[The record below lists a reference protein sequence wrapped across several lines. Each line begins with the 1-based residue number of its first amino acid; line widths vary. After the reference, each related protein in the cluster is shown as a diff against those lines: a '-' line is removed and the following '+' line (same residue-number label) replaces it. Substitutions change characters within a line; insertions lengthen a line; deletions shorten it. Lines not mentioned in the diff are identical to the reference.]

1 MSRRIAVVVILIA
14 ALFAATTIFAQQRP
28 YNQIMKDVQ
37 TTFASLKKGLD
48 ASGVAGA
55 AAAPAGRGAAP
66 AAEEGGGGRGG
77 RGAAAPANWDPA
89 VRDAAAQDAAKL
101 QGLFKETEAFWAKF
115 ETHDAMDFAKSAQDG
130 AEQVAAAA
138 KANDP
143 RKAQAAYAAIQKNCG
158 TCHFSHREE
167 TGKGFLIK
175 P

>member
-1 MSRRIAVVVILIA
+1 MSRRIAVAVILIA
-14 ALFAATTIFAQQRP
+14 AFLAATTIFAQQRP

-37 TTFASLKKGLD
+37 GTFASLKKSLD
-48 ASGVAGA
+48 ASGVAGP

-66 AAEEGGGGRGG
+66 AAEEGGGGRG
-77 RGAAAPANWDPA
+77 AAPANWDQA
-89 VRDAAAQDAAKL
+89 ARDSAAQDAAKL

-115 ETHDAMDFAKSAQDG
+115 ETHDAMNFAKSAQDS
-130 AEQVAAAA
+130 ADQVAAAV

-143 RKAQAAYAAIQKNCG
+143 KKALAAYAGIQKNCG
-158 TCHFSHREE
+158 NCHFTHREE

>member
-14 ALFAATTIFAQQRP
+14 ALLAATTIFAQQRP
-28 YNQIMKDVQ
+28 YNQVMKDIQ
-37 TTFASLKKGLD
+37 TTFGSLKKNLD
-48 ASGVAGA
+48 ASGVAGG
-55 AAAPAGRGAAP
+55 AAAPAGRGGAP
-66 AAEEGGGGRGG
+66 AAEEGGGGRG
-77 RGAAAPANWDPA
+77 AAAPANWDAA

-115 ETHDAMDFAKSAQDG
+115 DTHDAMNFAKSAQDG
-130 AEQVAAAA
+130 ADQVAAAA

-143 RKAQAAYAAIQKNCG
+143 KKAQAAYAAIQKNCG
-158 TCHFSHREE
+158 TCHYTHREE

>member
-14 ALFAATTIFAQQRP
+14 ALLAATTIFAQQRP
-28 YNQIMKDVQ
+28 YNTIMKDVGA
-37 TTFASLKKGLD
+37 TFASLKKSLD
-48 ASGVAGA
+48 ASGVT
-55 AAAPAGRGAAP
+55 AAPAAGGRGGAP
-66 AAEEGGGGRGG
+66 AAEEGGG
-77 RGAAAPANWDPA
+77 RGAAPAWDQS
-89 VRDAAAQDAAKL
+89 VRDSAVQDATKL

-115 ETHDAMDFAKSAQDG
+115 NTHDAMDFAKNAQDG
-130 AEQVAAAA
+130 AEQVIAAA

-167 TGKGFLIK
+167 TGKGFLIR